1 MHWIFLSS
9 PVFISSHLR
18 VGNYLDSLRTI
29 RKVITLLVTSHYRK
43 GDFLLLVLMLTCR
56 VPHVVVAVPASYL
69 LLD

>member
-56 VPHVVVAVPASYL
+56 VPHVVAVPASCL